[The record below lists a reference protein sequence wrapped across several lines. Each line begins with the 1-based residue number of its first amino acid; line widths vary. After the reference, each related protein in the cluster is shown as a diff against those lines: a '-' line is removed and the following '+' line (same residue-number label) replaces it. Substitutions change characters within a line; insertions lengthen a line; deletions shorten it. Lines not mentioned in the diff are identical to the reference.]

1 VTPDNPVATQ
11 PLPNTGNAIASI
23 NGLSG
28 YSGFSAGLLD
38 LFNASKTIDTQA
50 EANRV
55 GEQLTPSQNSMASAA
70 TSAASMDALGVI
82 GGHLDGLRLTPGA
95 SARGIATGDD
105 RLEWAAWG
113 KPFYGSARQGRVDDV
128 SGYRA
133 HYAGLVLGTDRQFLD
148 SWRAGVALSY
158 SRTSVKG
165 ADNLKGSNS
174 DVDAWGGILYAT
186 YSGDPW
192 FVNLST
198 SLTRQV
204 YDSQRSVNFSG
215 FSDSASGHFHGQQ
228 VAVKSEAGYPFLLG
242 ENTTVTPLA
251 SLSYSYLHHQG
262 YQETSGSGSALT
274 VDSAHSQSVE
284 SSLGAKLAHS
294 WSTSAG
300 DLSPFVQVMWTHQYD
315 RSRMTTTS
323 GFSADSLGETRFT
336 SQGASPA
343 ADSADT
349 SVGLALSQA
358 DDLTLEARYDLQTAP
373 HFQGQTISLQVRKLF

>member
-1 VTPDNPVATQ
+1 
-11 PLPNTGNAIASI
+11 
-23 NGLSG
+23 
-28 YSGFSAGLLD
+28 
-38 LFNASKTIDTQA
+38 
-50 EANRV
+50 
-55 GEQLTPSQNSMASAA
+55 M
-70 TSAASMDALGVI
+70 
-82 GGHLDGLRLTPGA
+82 
-95 SARGIATGDD
+95 
-105 RLEWAAWG
+105 
-113 KPFYGSARQGRVDDV
+113 
-128 SGYRA
+128 
-133 HYAGLVLGTDRQFLD
+133 
-148 SWRAGVALSY
+148 ALSY

-251 SLSYSYLHHQG
+251 SLSYSYLHQQG
-262 YQETSGSGSALT
+262 YQENSGSGSALT

-336 SQGASPA
+336 SQGPARRLTARTPVWVSPCLRLM
-343 ADSADT
+343 T
-349 SVGLALSQA
+349 
-358 DDLTLEARYDLQTAP
+358 
-373 HFQGQTISLQVRKLF
+373 

>member
-1 VTPDNPVATQ
+1 MTPADPVAAQ
-11 PLPNTGNAIASI
+11 PLPTTGNAISSI

-38 LFNASKTIDTQA
+38 LFNASKTITTEA

-55 GEQLTPSQNSMASAA
+55 GEQLSPAQNSMASAA
-70 TSAASMDALGVI
+70 TSAASMDALGVV
-82 GGHLDGLRLTPGA
+82 GTHLDGLRINPGA

-105 RLEWAAWG
+105 SLEWAVWG
-113 KPFYGSARQGRVDDV
+113 KPFYGSARQGMVDDV

-133 HYAGLVLGTDRQFLD
+133 HYAGLVLGTDRQLLD
-148 SWRAGVALSY
+148 SWRAGAALSY

-165 ADNLKGSNS
+165 ADNLKGSHS

-198 SLTRQV
+198 SLTRQT
-204 YDSQRSVNFSG
+204 YDSQRAVDFSG
-215 FSDSASGHFHGQQ
+215 FNDSASGHFHGQQ
-228 VAVKSEAGYPFLLG
+228 IAVKSEAGYPFLLSA
-242 ENTTVTPLA
+242 NTTLTPLA
-251 SLSYSYLHHQG
+251 SLSYSYLHQDS
-262 YQETSGSGSALT
+262 YQENSGSGSALT
-274 VDSAHSQSVE
+274 VESAHSQSVE
-284 SSLGAKLAHS
+284 SSLGAKLSHN
-294 WSTSAG
+294 WSTAAG
-300 DLSPFVQVMWTHQYD
+300 DLSPFVQLMWTHQYD

-343 ADSADT
+343 ADSAET
-349 SVGLALSQA
+349 SVGVALAHD

-373 HFQGQTISLQVRKLF
+373 HFQGQTVSLQLRKLF